1 MEYEDRP
8 YQSECLESLG
18 ASGAH
23 RNLWLHV
30 NSCSTLCKHRSAAK
44 L

>member
-8 YQSECLESLG
+8 YQSECLDALG

-23 RNLWLHV
+23 RNLLDLTNRV
-30 NSCSTLCKHRSAAK
+30 G
-44 L
+44 